1 MPSQTAG
8 QNTLLR
14 NKQALVT
21 GATGTLG
28 SAIAR
33 NLAAAGAHVFI
44 HFKSNAKKAAL
55 LVKEICDQQG
65 RATSIHAD
73 LGSQDDVAQMMKTA
87 GTLDILVN
95 NAGIFPTAPL
105 LDMTEKEWREMF
117 QANSDAVFY
126 CTQKAAQLMKAAG
139 GGSIINIASI
149 SGSIPG
155 PHHSHYNSSKAAVI
169 MFTRSAAQELGPYNI
184 RVNSISPGL
193 INRPGLD
200 QDWPEGVAAW
210 RNKAPL
216 TRLGEPADVADA
228 CLFLAGD
235 SARWITGQDL
245 AVDGGMSAAPIY

>member
-1 MPSQTAG
+1 
-8 QNTLLR
+8 
-14 NKQALVT
+14 
-21 GATGTLG
+21 
-28 SAIAR
+28 
-33 NLAAAGAHVFI
+33 
-44 HFKSNAKKAAL
+44 
-55 LVKEICDQQG
+55 
-65 RATSIHAD
+65 
-73 LGSQDDVAQMMKTA
+73 
-87 GTLDILVN
+87 
-95 NAGIFPTAPL
+95 
-105 LDMTEKEWREMF
+105 MTEKEWREMF

-235 SARWITGQDL
+235 SARWITGQSEMKF
-245 AVDGGMSAAPIY
+245 VR